1 MDPKDR
7 SADTP
12 NEAQSRIRT
21 RPSRCLWVKNVDGGS
36 DFWTGGDD
44 LSVRTV
50 INSVPTQWW
59 REASHGLNFGN
70 VVKVTT
76 RGDFDE
82 HVDAQYSQSLE
93 LRAMDL
99 SRQLDV
105 YKVLGPLDRPKAE
118 GFWKPKGADIVA
130 IRPRA
135 RDISTHTQWPY
146 WDRTLLPKA
155 QKTREATP
163 VDQEMIN
170 SCLRAHGE
178 KKYRSTS
185 TTHLL
190 TLYYQSAITAP
201 PDQIKNGPQGK
212 CAVVKHLI
220 TNRGDKTRRFMSVA
234 PPPCDYQPR
243 LKQSRTKGRV
253 AASKDPPPQD
263 DKRDLE
269 SCTFFHR
276 QYSFH

>member
-1 MDPKDR
+1 MDPKDL

-12 NEAQSRIRT
+12 TEALLRIRT
-21 RPSRCLWVKNVDGGS
+21 RPSRCLWVKNVDGGP

-59 REASHGLNFGN
+59 REAVTCRSGGEELIAWIEFDN

-76 RGDFDE
+76 REDFDE
-82 HVDAQYSQSLE
+82 YVDAQYSQSLE

-118 GFWKPKGADIVA
+118 GFWKPNGADIVA

-135 RDISTHTQWPY
+135 RDIPTHIQWPY
-146 WDRTLLPKA
+146 WDRTLLSRPRRRNRG
-155 QKTREATP
+155 QSRREYTP
-163 VDQEMIN
+163 VDQETMN

-178 KKYRSTS
+178 KKDRSTS

-190 TLYYQSAITAP
+190 TSYHRPTVTAP
-201 PDQIKNGPQGK
+201 PDQVKSGPQGK
-212 CAVVKHLI
+212 CAVVK
-220 TNRGDKTRRFMSVA
+220 
-234 PPPCDYQPR
+234 
-243 LKQSRTKGRV
+243 
-253 AASKDPPPQD
+253 
-263 DKRDLE
+263 
-269 SCTFFHR
+269 
-276 QYSFH
+276 